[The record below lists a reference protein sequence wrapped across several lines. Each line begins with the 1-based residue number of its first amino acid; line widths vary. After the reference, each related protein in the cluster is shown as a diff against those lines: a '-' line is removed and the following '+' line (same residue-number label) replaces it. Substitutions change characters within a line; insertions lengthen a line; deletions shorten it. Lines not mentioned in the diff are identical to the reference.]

1 MSLVTDAILEKLN
14 SLIVVVSQT
23 GKVEYV
29 SPSAKRILGFEPE
42 QLMGEGWW
50 NLTRNTIED
59 RQSIIELT
67 LQQLKQ
73 ESLLETVPQERL
85 LKTATG
91 GDRWILWNTSKGPL
105 NTLVGIGHDI
115 TDRKKAE
122 LKLLE
127 KNSELVQHNKD
138 MLDSIQ
144 YASRIQEAILP
155 DVQKIKNAFKD
166 AFVLYQ
172 PKDVVSGDYY
182 FFYQRGNKAFV
193 AAVDCTGHGVPGALM
208 SFIANGALKEVIIKK
223 GVEEPSEILYAL
235 DEELFLALNK
245 SKDGVVS
252 LDGMDVA
259 IGVFDFVQQTF
270 SYAGAFR
277 PVLVVRKAPP
287 SLPEGEESQRA
298 SHTYSEGCGDGSSSP
313 LGRLGGA
320 ELIEM
325 EASRYPIGFYADVQ
339 KVFTTKTIDIKQND
353 AFYFFTDGYCDQ
365 FGGERKKKFN
375 RKQFKELLLS
385 AQDMEM
391 SEQEAYLQYVLKN
404 WRQDEPQT
412 DDILV
417 MGIKF

>member
-14 SLIVVVSQT
+14 SLIVVVNPK
-23 GKVEYV
+23 GDVEYV

-42 QLMGEGWW
+42 QLVGDGWW
-50 NLTRNTIED
+50 NLTRDNVED
-59 RQSIIELT
+59 RQSIKALT
-67 LQQLKQ
+67 LQQMKQ
-73 ESLLETVPQERL
+73 EALLETAPQERL
-85 LKTATG
+85 LKTANG
-91 GDRWILWNTSKGPL
+91 SERWILWNTSKGPL

-127 KNSELVQHNKD
+127 KNTELIQHNKD

-155 DVQKIKNAFKD
+155 DVQQIKNVFKD
-166 AFVLYQ
+166 AFVFYQ

-193 AAVDCTGHGVPGALM
+193 VAVDCTGHGVPGALM

-223 GVEEPSEILYAL
+223 GIENPADILYAL
-235 DEELFLALNK
+235 DDELYLALNK

-252 LDGMDVA
+252 IDGMDVA
-259 IGVFDFVQQTF
+259 VGVFDFETQTF

-277 PVLVVRKAPP
+277 PVLVVR
-287 SLPEGEESQRA
+287 
-298 SHTYSEGCGDGSSSP
+298 DN
-313 LGRLGGA
+313 
-320 ELIEM
+320 ELIEL
-325 EASRYPIGFYADVQ
+325 EASRYPIGFYADVK
-339 KVFTTKTIDIKQND
+339 KVFTAQTIEVKQGD
-353 AFYFFTDGYCDQ
+353 TFYFFTDGYCDQ
-365 FGGERKKKFN
+365 FGGEQKKKFN

-391 SEQEAYLQYVLKN
+391 DEQEAYLQYVLLN
-404 WRQDEPQT
+404 WRQDEPQV
-412 DDILV
+412 DDVLV

>member
-14 SLIVVVSQT
+14 SLIVVVNPA
-23 GKVEYV
+23 GDVEYV

-42 QLMGEGWW
+42 QLVGDGWW
-50 NLTRNTIED
+50 NLTRDNVED
-59 RQSIIELT
+59 RQSIKALT
-67 LQQLKQ
+67 LQQMKQ
-73 ESLLETVPQERL
+73 EALLETAPQERL
-85 LKTATG
+85 LKTANG
-91 GDRWILWNTSKGPL
+91 SERWILWNTSKGPL

-127 KNSELVQHNKD
+127 KNTELIQHNKD

-155 DVQKIKNAFKD
+155 DVQQIKNVFKD
-166 AFVLYQ
+166 AFVFYQ

-193 AAVDCTGHGVPGALM
+193 VAVDCTGHGVPGALM
-208 SFIANGALKEVIIKK
+208 SFIANGALKEVIIRK
-223 GVEEPSEILYAL
+223 GIENPADILYAL
-235 DEELFLALNK
+235 DDELYLALNK

-252 LDGMDVA
+252 IDGMDVA
-259 IGVFDFVQQTF
+259 VGVFDFETQTF

-277 PVLVVRKAPP
+277 PVLVVR
-287 SLPEGEESQRA
+287 
-298 SHTYSEGCGDGSSSP
+298 DN
-313 LGRLGGA
+313 
-320 ELIEM
+320 ELIEL
-325 EASRYPIGFYADVQ
+325 EASRYPIGFYADVK
-339 KVFTTKTIDIKQND
+339 KVFTTQTIEVKQD
-353 AFYFFTDGYCDQ
+353 DTFYFFTDGYCDQ
-365 FGGERKKKFN
+365 FGGEQKKKFN

-391 SEQEAYLQYVLKN
+391 DEQEAYLQYVLLN
-404 WRQDEPQT
+404 WRQDEPQV
-412 DDILV
+412 DDVLV

>member
-42 QLMGEGWW
+42 QLVGEGWW
-50 NLTRNTIED
+50 NLTRDNVED
-59 RQSIIELT
+59 RQSIKALT
-67 LQQLKQ
+67 LQQMKQ
-73 ESLLETVPQERL
+73 EALLETAPQERL
-85 LKTATG
+85 LRTANG
-91 GDRWILWNTSKGPL
+91 SERWILWNTSKGPL

-259 IGVFDFVQQTF
+259 IGVFDFVEQTF

-277 PVLVVRKAPP
+277 PVLVVR
-287 SLPEGEESQRA
+287 
-298 SHTYSEGCGDGSSSP
+298 DN
-313 LGRLGGA
+313 

-391 SEQEAYLQYVLKN
+391 SEQEAYLQYVLLN
-404 WRQDEPQT
+404 WRQEEPQV

>member
-14 SLIVVVSQT
+14 SLIVVVNQT

-42 QLMGEGWW
+42 QLIGEGWW
-50 NLTRNTIED
+50 NLTCDNVDD
-59 RQSIIELT
+59 RKCIIELT
-67 LQQLKQ
+67 IQQIKQ
-73 ESLLETVPQERL
+73 DAMLEIVPQERL

-91 GDRWILWNTSKGPL
+91 ADRWILWNTSKGPD

-122 LKLLE
+122 LKLFE
-127 KNSELVQHNKD
+127 KNTELLQHNKD

-155 DVQKIKNAFKD
+155 DVQKIKNVFKE

-208 SFIANGALKEVIIKK
+208 SFIANGALKEIIIKR

-235 DEELFLALNK
+235 DEELFLALHK
-245 SKDGVVS
+245 SNDGNTS

-259 IGVFDFVQQTF
+259 IGVFDFVEQTF

-277 PVLVVRKAPP
+277 PVWIVR
-287 SLPEGEESQRA
+287 
-298 SHTYSEGCGDGSSSP
+298 DND
-313 LGRLGGA
+313 
-320 ELIEM
+320 LIEM
-325 EASRYPIGFYADVQ
+325 DASRYPIGFYADVK
-339 KVFTTKTIDIKQND
+339 KVFTTKTIGINQND

-391 SEQEAYLQYVLKN
+391 SEQESYLQYVLLN
-404 WRQDEPQT
+404 WRQEEPQV

>member
-14 SLIVVVSQT
+14 SLIVVVNPS
-23 GKVEYV
+23 GDVEYV

-42 QLMGEGWW
+42 QLVGEGWW
-50 NLTRNTIED
+50 NLTRDNVED
-59 RQSIIELT
+59 RQSIKALT
-67 LQQLKQ
+67 LQQMKQ
-73 ESLLETVPQERL
+73 EALLETAPQERL
-85 LKTATG
+85 LKTANG
-91 GDRWILWNTSKGPL
+91 SDRWILWNTSKGPL

-127 KNSELVQHNKD
+127 KNSELIQHNKD

-235 DEELFLALNK
+235 DEELFISLNK
-245 SKDGVVS
+245 NGGGSVTN
-252 LDGMDVA
+252 DGMDVA
-259 IGVFDFVQQTF
+259 LAVFDFETQKVQF
-270 SYAGAFR
+270 SGAFR
-277 PVLVVRKAPP
+277 PML
-287 SLPEGEESQRA
+287 
-298 SHTYSEGCGDGSSSP
+298 
-313 LGRLGGA
+313 
-320 ELIEM
+320 LIRDNEVIEV
-325 EASRYPIGFYADVQ
+325 EANRFPIGFYCGVQ
-339 KVFTTKTIDIKQND
+339 KTFVSHEINLKQND

-391 SEQEAYLQYVLKN
+391 SEQEAYLQYVLLN
-404 WRQDEPQT
+404 WRQEEPQV
-412 DDILV
+412 DDVLV
-417 MGIKF
+417 IGIKF